1 MKAIVRL
8 AYNGNNVLQY
18 FDSVECESVL
28 DFVEATN
35 RQYGINTLVKNIEFL
50 PDFSTVLDDSEV
62 DNFLIRQ
69 RIFFIMVQIAMF
81 KFTSTTYI
89 DDVLFYDKL
98 QLFTSESKTLYWI
111 VGNGFSYLLPNKISF
126 SIEALGDMIRD
137 GASIYKIEL
146 DYTKQWI
153 EDITNE
159 LVNNINKDG
168 ALIC

>member
-1 MKAIVRL
+1 
-8 AYNGNNVLQY
+8 
-18 FDSVECESVL
+18 
-28 DFVEATN
+28 
-35 RQYGINTLVKNIEFL
+35 
-50 PDFSTVLDDSEV
+50 
-62 DNFLIRQ
+62 
-69 RIFFIMVQIAMF
+69 MVQIAMF

-111 VGNGFSYLLPNKISF
+111 VGNGFSYLLPNKINF
-126 SIEALGDMIRD
+126 SIEALRDMIRD
-137 GASIYKIEL
+137 GVSIYKIEL

-168 ALIC
+168 ALISKKHWIFTRWGDSRGNTGWGNGVSSVSNYQTYEGLGIRWIRRGGK